1 MRRLL
6 PLLIAFAAAP
16 WSSGCF
22 VAADWGSKTE
32 NRPCGSKD
40 ECLPGYACQVGVC
53 VAVAGGDAGARD
65 AGIALD
71 GAVDLDASVDLDAGE
86 PGEDAATETPDAEEI
101 LPRVGKMNAVSV

>member
-65 AGIALD
+65 AAITLD
-71 GAVDLDASVDLDAGE
+71 ATLDLDATE